1 MEPAVAV
8 IVAAPTPPP
17 VATPLVAIAAT
28 IVADELQLTP
38 FVTSCLL
45 PSLYVPV
52 ATNCWLVPFA
62 IEALPGLTESD
73 RSIGGVAVK
82 LVEFAI
88 LPEVALI
95 LASPIAVATTRPLPS
110 MGATAGE
117 SEDQLTEAV
126 RSVVLPS
133 V

>member
-73 RSIGGVAVK
+73 RSIGGVTASVAEP
-82 LVEFAI
+82 LIV
-88 LPEVALI
+88 PEVA
-95 LASPIAVATTRPLPS
+95 AIAVVPTATPRDRP
-110 MGATAGE
+110 AAVTVA
-117 SEDQLTEAV
+117 TEATEEFH
-126 RSVVLPS
+126 
-133 V
+133 